1 VRRGSLR
8 RILSDPGTPYGRLAL
23 AGLLGLASAAAT
35 IGLLAGSGYVV
46 GRAALRPGLSAI
58 VGVLA
63 VVEVLAFLRGPLRYG
78 ERLVGH
84 DAALRALARWRLW
97 LYDCLTPRVPAALA
111 GWRSGDLLT
120 RAIDDVDTLQDLYL
134 RTVLPVAIAVGAGVL
149 GTVAV
154 GLILP
159 WAALGLGLPLA
170 VALVVPAWLTWRRNG
185 DDEMAALAGTL
196 SAQVVDALAGAP
208 ELLAFGADEAALAAV
223 ARTAGRSDAL
233 ERRHVALATAA
244 GLMIALCQAAALCTV
259 LALGVVAVHDHTLGQ
274 VMVAVLPLAALATFE
289 TVPGVPHAV
298 ARSLAVRA
306 AADRLFAL
314 ETVAIPVDD
323 PPAPGT
329 MTPAVPDVTFAGACL
344 RYTETL
350 PRALDGI
357 SLSLPAGHS
366 IAVTGSSGAGKSS
379 LVNALL
385 RFWPLERGALS
396 LDGTDVSQLRQ
407 ADVRGACALA
417 DQRAQLFAGTLR
429 ANLTLGRPDAGD
441 DAIDDALRVA
451 QLDRFVASLPAGLDT
466 PVGGDGVALSGGE
479 RRRLAVARALLA
491 PGPLL
496 LLDEPTSGLDVE
508 LADAVLD
515 GVLAAAARDGRSVL
529 VITHRAD
536 EASRCEATV
545 TLEDGRMVHG
555 PPENRPPEHHPP
567 ENHTETGPERTDQR
581 DAGIPP
587 HQAV

>member
-8 RILSDPGTPYGRLAL
+8 RILAEPGTPYGRLAL

-46 GRAALRPGLSAI
+46 GRAALRPGLDAI
-58 VGVLA
+58 VGILA

-84 DAALRALARWRLW
+84 DAALRALTRWRVW

-134 RTVLPVAIAVGAGVL
+134 RTVLPVAIAVGAGVV

-154 GLILP
+154 GLVLP
-159 WAALGLGLPLA
+159 WAALALGLPLA
-170 VALVVPAWLTWRRNG
+170 VALVVPAWLTWRRGG
-185 DDEMAALAGTL
+185 DDELAALTGTL

-208 ELLAFGADEAALAAV
+208 ELLAFGADTAARDAV
-223 ARTAGRSDAL
+223 ARTAGRADAL
-233 ERRHVALATAA
+233 ERRHARLATAS
-244 GLMIALCQAAALCTV
+244 GLVIALCQAAALCAV

-274 VMVAVLPLAALATFE
+274 VMVAVLPLAALGTFE

-314 ETVAIPVDD
+314 EDVAVPVDD
-323 PPAPGT
+323 PPVAASLGA
-329 MTPAVPDVTFAGACL
+329 AVPDVSFAEVSL
-344 RYTETL
+344 RYAATL
-350 PRALDGI
+350 PPALDAVN
-357 SLSLPAGHS
+357 LSLPAGHTL
-366 IAVTGSSGAGKSS
+366 AVTGSSGAGKSS

-385 RFWPLERGALS
+385 RFWPLERGTLA
-396 LDGTDVSQLRQ
+396 LDGTDVARLRQ
-407 ADVRGACALA
+407 VDVRGVCALA

-429 ANLTLGRPDAGD
+429 TNLTLGRPDAGD
-441 DAIDDALRVA
+441 AAIDDALRAA

-466 PVGGDGVALSGGE
+466 PVGDDGVALSGGE
-479 RRRLAVARALLA
+479 RRRLAIARALLA

-496 LLDEPTSGLDVE
+496 LLDEPTSGLDHALSE
-508 LADAVLD
+508 AVLG
-515 GVLAAAARDGRSVL
+515 GVLAVAARDGRSVL
-529 VITHRAD
+529 VITHRPD
-536 EASRCEATV
+536 EAARCDSTV
-545 TLEDGRMVHG
+545 TLEAGRVV
-555 PPENRPPEHHPP
+555 PELDENHRPPAP
-567 ENHTETGPERTDQR
+567 
-581 DAGIPP
+581 
-587 HQAV
+587 